1 MSKGSNINMTVL
13 FVLSV
18 SLIAAAATAC
28 LLTLYYRH
36 VCFHILGGFCDS
48 VIEHA
53 PDSRQAVLE
62 VLKTQDFLMT
72 DKNILSNFQT
82 CRAACPPYVVP
93 AFRHKQCMNPA
104 SLQFRLSL
112 SRAILSMRIS
122 VHYRARRGEWRKTI
136 LSRKLICAVILFK
149 HKQLRPRV
157 RTLII

>member
-1 MSKGSNINMTVL
+1 M
-13 FVLSV
+13 
-18 SLIAAAATAC
+18 
-28 LLTLYYRH
+28 LLTDKYTDRIYGTITCYDRM
-36 VCFHILGGFCDS
+36 IIQGYIPGWS
-48 VIEHA
+48 HA
-53 PDSRQAVLE
+53 EGMTSYLNANSIRIF
-62 VLKTQDFLMT
+62 DF
-72 DKNILSNFQT
+72 SNFQT

>member
-1 MSKGSNINMTVL
+1 MEITINYYGQAV
-13 FVLSV
+13 SV
-18 SLIAAAATAC
+18 SVEVYEY
-28 LLTLYYRH
+28 LTQAGPRQH
-36 VCFHILGGFCDS
+36 CGG
-48 VIEHA
+48 
-53 PDSRQAVLE
+53 
-62 VLKTQDFLMT
+62 K
-72 DKNILSNFQT
+72 KNFSNFQT

-122 VHYRARRGEWRKTI
+122 VHYRARRGDSRKTI

>member
-1 MSKGSNINMTVL
+1 MTFSRRVII
-13 FVLSV
+13 
-18 SLIAAAATAC
+18 IA
-28 LLTLYYRH
+28 
-36 VCFHILGGFCDS
+36 V
-48 VIEHA
+48 
-53 PDSRQAVLE
+53 
-62 VLKTQDFLMT
+62 
-72 DKNILSNFQT
+72 KNFANALPLAFIMIGVANFQT

>member
-1 MSKGSNINMTVL
+1 MKKSLRFSALALAMT
-13 FVLSV
+13 LSV
-18 SLIAAAATAC
+18 GASFPVSAATTVAQEGQPASINNAS
-28 LLTLYYRH
+28 YASSS
-36 VCFHILGGFCDS
+36 HI
-48 VIEHA
+48 
-53 PDSRQAVLE
+53 
-62 VLKTQDFLMT
+62 
-72 DKNILSNFQT
+72 SNFQT

>member
-1 MSKGSNINMTVL
+1 MAVL
-13 FVLSV
+13 IFTLRYVCRTWPFWML
-18 SLIAAAATAC
+18 LAATCPSTRGDAIY
-28 LLTLYYRH
+28 LFHPVPPRRVRPNHFSWSLTRLRKIASAYA
-36 VCFHILGGFCDS
+36 GWMT
-48 VIEHA
+48 A
-53 PDSRQAVLE
+53 PENR
-62 VLKTQDFLMT
+62 
-72 DKNILSNFQT
+72 LSNFQT